1 MEEHK
6 FVYTSKF
13 PIDPFKRDNIYI
25 ESSALSQELNA
36 SLIQRKQFNIGKV
49 PLSAIKAEDHNIL
62 NVIKTDYK
70 TQ

>member
-36 SLIQRKQFNIGKV
+36 SLI
-49 PLSAIKAEDHNIL
+49 
-62 NVIKTDYK
+62 
-70 TQ
+70 